1 MWLFLCGILLVSSCS
16 LSFRPERSV
25 KVFLPSAH
33 PWEEATHSPMPYRV
47 VTSYGEVIWLER
59 GQRSTTVL
67 APRGETVLVA
77 AYPLDGQYPFT
88 GVIAGQSTRV
98 ELTQGQSRLV
108 MGLLSVWDEHGDSL
122 RFLAWPVVEALVGS
136 CADTLDVAGTIAAL
150 LNGTLQ
156 EGSVPQSGLTT
167 YRITALPQGRWFFLA
182 RRDWERGR
190 QPDRRTDLLL
200 LCRAW
205 RGASSVRPGGQ
216 GGADPPI
223 SSVMVLVFFQGREYH
238 RWLWNPC
245 VNCTVLDMA
254 PPAAIRWVP
263 APPPPIS

>member
-156 EGSVPQSGLTT
+156 GGSVPQSGLTT
-167 YRITALPQGRWFFLA
+167 YRITALPQGRWYSERQGGGSFWHDGTGSVAVSLTEGLTCYYCV
-182 RRDWERGR
+182 ERGVVLR
-190 QPDRRTDLLL
+190 LF
-200 LCRAW
+200 
-205 RGASSVRPGGQ
+205 VQ
-216 GGADPPI
+216 GGRVVQTLQSLP
-223 SSVMVLVFFQGREYH
+223 
-238 RWLWNPC
+238 LWF
-245 VNCTVLDMA
+245 
-254 PPAAIRWVP
+254 
-263 APPPPIS
+263 